1 MSEKLTAAIEW
12 LRKMGNTSHGIAV
25 LDNDQR
31 DALLA
36 HLDGEKERQDVALA
50 AASARIAAL
59 EADLKEADAAYTE
72 DALRMEKAEA
82 EKEELEVDLADS
94 HRLRE
99 RLDTLLTS
107 IADNLLGYDPNI
119 LHDWSRLPELIR
131 QVREVGVTVV
141 GEHPQTFAKN
151 VRAEEAI
158 ARVTQLESYIV
169 SICQEKALHGSA
181 PSMIAEAIRLA
192 IPALDLALF
201 EHMEGEVT
209 PLQKARAELE
219 KLKVQ
224 HEELR
229 VSAENW
235 LRQRNLAIDRE
246 EALQKF
252 KDFVHTRL
260 DKAGVPVD
268 PPGEHRDAGC
278 RIGQRLD
285 LVLGKE
291 KKDGPKAS

>member
-1 MSEKLTAAIEW
+1 
-12 LRKMGNTSHGIAV
+12 
-25 LDNDQR
+25 
-31 DALLA
+31 
-36 HLDGEKERQDVALA
+36 
-50 AASARIAAL
+50 
-59 EADLKEADAAYTE
+59 
-72 DALRMEKAEA
+72 
-82 EKEELEVDLADS
+82 
-94 HRLRE
+94 
-99 RLDTLLTS
+99 
-107 IADNLLGYDPNI
+107 
-119 LHDWSRLPELIR
+119 
-131 QVREVGVTVV
+131 
-141 GEHPQTFAKN
+141 
-151 VRAEEAI
+151 
-158 ARVTQLESYIV
+158 
-169 SICQEKALHGSA
+169 
-181 PSMIAEAIRLA
+181 MIAEAIRLA

-201 EHMEGEVT
+201 EHMDGEVT

-235 LRQRNLAIDRE
+235 LRQRDLAIDRE
-246 EALQKF
+246 EALRTRVIELEADVACKHVTLDEVPGGILLCGHLDDSPLRPFMTELVKQRDALQAF
-252 KDFVHTRL
+252 KTFVHTRL